1 MQEGKSVEEICTR
14 CRSKMRKKMIKLDMP
29 RGFVMVEGY
38 KCPKCG
44 EEIFTHE
51 QALKGEAK
59 LE

>member
-1 MQEGKSVEEICTR
+1 
-14 CRSKMRKKMIKLDMP
+14 MIKLDMP